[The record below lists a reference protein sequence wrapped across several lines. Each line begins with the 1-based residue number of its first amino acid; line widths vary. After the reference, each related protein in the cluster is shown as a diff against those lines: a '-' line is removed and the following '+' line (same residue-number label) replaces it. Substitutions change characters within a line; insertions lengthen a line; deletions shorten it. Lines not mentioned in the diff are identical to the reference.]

1 MDSTIYWIRFY
12 IHRNISGSIM
22 SDYDETPR
30 ELVVSID
37 HSLQKDSP
45 EWIKLDKWE
54 LQDRIFKIINDSYD
68 GKRLVDYSSF
78 NSYGQI
84 FEDIHTLLK
93 KV

>member
-54 LQDRIFKIINDSYD
+54 LQDRMYD